1 MLQTVSAEKVD
12 QKDWVICLVSMFPSR
27 AMIRELSKKVHVLL
41 FWADLSNESKDARA
55 IYIYGSEGSHYTLSG
70 NGMVYRG
77 LSHRS

>member
-12 QKDWVICLVSMFPSR
+12 QKNWVICLVSMFPSR

-55 IYIYGSEGSHYTLSG
+55 I
-70 NGMVYRG
+70 
-77 LSHRS
+77 